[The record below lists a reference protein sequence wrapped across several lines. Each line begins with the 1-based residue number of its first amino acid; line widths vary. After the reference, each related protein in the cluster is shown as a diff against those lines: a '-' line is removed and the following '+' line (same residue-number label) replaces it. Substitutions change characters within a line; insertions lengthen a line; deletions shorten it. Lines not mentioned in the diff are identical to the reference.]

1 MTAGNPTT
9 LEFAI
14 LGLLA
19 IEPRSGYDLLHVF
32 GTTAIGNYSSSPGA
46 IYPALR
52 RLEKRGLVKG
62 VVDRT
67 QTLRPRKTFG
77 PTADG
82 KAALKRWLRAH
93 IGKDDVKRRLDEL
106 LLRFAFHSLLDSSAS
121 SRFLSNLA
129 GKIDEYLAELEAQY
143 RKFPSDAPPHG
154 RMAFALGIENYR
166 AAARWARRNIRL
178 FQEESS

>member
-1 MTAGNPTT
+1 MSAGNPTT

-19 IEPRSGYDLLHVF
+19 IEPRSGYDLLDVF
-32 GTTAIGNYSSSPGA
+32 ETTAIGNYSSSPGA

-62 VVDRT
+62 AVDRT
-67 QTLRPRKTFG
+67 RTLRPRKAFR

-82 KAALKRWLRAH
+82 KAALARWLRAD

-106 LLRFAFHSLLDSSAS
+106 LLRFAFHSLLDTRAS
-121 SRFLSNLA
+121 CRFLSNLA
-129 GKIDEYLAELEAQY
+129 GKIDEYLAELRAQY
-143 RKFPSDAPPHG
+143 GEFPSDAPPHG
-154 RMAFALGIENYR
+154 RMAFALGMEHYR

-178 FQEESS
+178 FEEESP